1 MRTREPR
8 VVPLEKR
15 DWTKEQAQLMA
26 TITARKPMYE
36 RLNFFGVMLRHTDAL
51 RAFQSWQWHILGGS
65 TLAPR
70 EREIAV
76 LRTGYLCQ
84 SGYEWAQHVLI
95 GREAGLADAEIA
107 AIKLGAG
114 AENWSAADAA
124 ILRAC
129 DELYSDQFVSD
140 ETWALLCRFFD
151 EQQRMDLVF
160 TVGQYTLVAMFLN
173 SFGVQLDDFLS
184 LDPDLVGR

>member
-8 VVPLEKR
+8 VVPLDKR
-15 DWTKEQAQLMA
+15 DWTNEQARLMA

-36 RLNFFGVMLRHTDAL
+36 RLNIFGALLRHTDAL

-95 GREAGLADAEIA
+95 GREAGLTDAEIA
-107 AIKLGAG
+107 AIKVG
-114 AENWSAADAA
+114 AEAGNWSAADAA

-129 DELYSDQFVSD
+129 DELYSDQFVLD
-140 ETWALLCRFFD
+140 ETWELLCGFFD
-151 EQQRMDLVF
+151 ERQRMDLVF

-173 SFGVQLDDFLS
+173 SFGVQLDDFRS